1 MLNLIQQQLT
11 FVIQNKLGA
20 IGVGIRF
27 NVWKLIYFF
36 SFWKSKQ
43 IENGFHFASVRI
55 KKNYLNIE
63 TNIFQINIWFEFSAK
78 SRFKN
83 QIISTFLTKMTKIWL
98 KSKNSTLIDQKSNNL
113 KIIEYIFELNHNQS
127 EIHFDLTSCN
137 GPNIE

>member
-11 FVIQNKLGA
+11 FVIQSKLGP

-27 NVWKLIYFF
+27 HAWKWIYFSVSENRNKLKMTF
-36 SFWKSKQ
+36 ILLPLGSKKLF
-43 IENGFHFASVRI
+43 EHR
-55 KKNYLNIE
+55 